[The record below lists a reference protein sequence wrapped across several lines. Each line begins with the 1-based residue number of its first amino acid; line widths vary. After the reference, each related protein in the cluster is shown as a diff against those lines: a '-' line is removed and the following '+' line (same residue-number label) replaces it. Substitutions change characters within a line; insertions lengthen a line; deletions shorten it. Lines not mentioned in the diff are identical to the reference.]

1 MTNIHDIA
9 ELVEE
14 QEIIVDTQEVEQ
26 IIDHLIN
33 IQGVN

>member
-1 MTNIHDIA
+1 MTLHDIA
-9 ELVEE
+9 EVIEE

-33 IQGVN
+33 IQGSN

>member
-26 IIDHLIN
+26 IIDHLIIN
-33 IQGVN
+33 GGN